1 MNMTKQKSAA
11 ELRVELAAQ
20 TGKARDIVHGLFDEG
35 TFAELG
41 AYRRR
46 VSDEYG
52 TDNDFESVITG
63 YGAIDGRLVYAFV
76 QDFGNRKGAMSSAHA
91 DKICE
96 LYDKALNSGAPVI
109 GVFDSAGAPVLEGAG
124 VLDGYSRI
132 MKKISDAKD
141 MIPQIALVTGI
152 CAGTAAVM
160 ANMFDF
166 VIADEENGSLYMK
179 PPFLCGGNGGDI
191 ASAAKRGEVQ
201 ITASNLG
208 ELLAKTRQFLNLI
221 PSSADEGTV
230 MALSDDE
237 LNRRTYNVDA
247 ITAKADY
254 DMAALVKEIADD
266 GQFFQLDEAYAPEI
280 KIGLAQINSA
290 MTGIVAT
297 SPDVNNGL
305 LTANAADKAARF
317 INFCSSFSIPL
328 LTIVDSEGIETE
340 EGTNPANYAALAT
353 AYSTFCGN
361 SVTAIVGKAYGAAFS
376 LLGSKAMGTQMV
388 IALDRAIISVMKPDA
403 AINFALDSKF
413 KNEKDPVEAR
423 EALEEEWKAT
433 QGSPLAAAMCGAIDD
448 IVASDE
454 LRMRIVSAFAVQ

>member
-11 ELRVELAAQ
+11 ELRSELAAQ
-20 TGKARDIVHGLFDEG
+20 TGKARDIVAGLFDEG

-52 TDNDFESVITG
+52 NGSDFESVITG
-63 YGAIDGRLVYAFV
+63 YGAIDGRLVFAFV
-76 QDFGNRKGAMSSAHA
+76 QDFGNRKGAMSAAHA

-179 PPFLCGGNGGDI
+179 PPFLCGGKGGDI
-191 ASAAKRGEVQ
+191 AGAAKRGEVQ
-201 ITASNLG
+201 ITAANLG

-237 LNRRTYNVDA
+237 LNRRSFNIDA
-247 ITAKADY
+247 VTANANY
-254 DMAALVKEIADD
+254 DMSALVKEIADD
-266 GQFFQLDEAYAPEI
+266 GQFFELNTAYAAEI
-280 KIGLAQINSA
+280 RTGFAQINSVI
-290 MTGIVAT
+290 TGIVAT
-297 SPDVNNGL
+297 SPDVNDGL
-305 LTANAADKAARF
+305 LTAAAADKAARF
-317 INFCSSFSIPL
+317 VSFCSSFSIPL
-328 LTIVDSEGIETE
+328 LTLVDSKGIETE

-353 AYSTFCGN
+353 AYATFCGN

-388 IALDRAIISVMKPDA
+388 IALDRALISVMDPEA
-403 AINFALDSKF
+403 AVTFALDGKF
-413 KNEKDPVEAR
+413 KGENDPAEAR
-423 EALEEEWKAT
+423 DALEAEWKAT

-454 LRMRIVSAFAVQ
+454 LRMRIVSAFAIQ